1 MTSSDLAAQIAR
13 ELLGPVSGQEQR
25 LPPRV
30 QIPPPPIVEP
40 EEPVAAVPEEKLD
53 TAPPDQASQSSVPNA
68 QSDPPVTVHRRLLS
82 RLVRALPI
90 ASESQLQA
98 MLNVFDHRAHPPA
111 AQNPPPA
118 PPSNIPQAAASNQ
131 SRWLALPPAPQSHH
145 PGGISHGRV
154 PTNDPLQ
161 HLLPQPSHKRSGLH
175 SPPPFTI
182 LCPSVPVFLVLCQF
196 MCRLCLGLSH
206 NDGPLP
212 RRLPEPD
219 HRIQVHSSLPS
230 QLRCLLQVHIRFV
243 KSEYKLVRTS
253 QAANHQLQ
261 SPLLN
266 CGMT

>member
-1 MTSSDLAAQIAR
+1 M
-13 ELLGPVSGQEQR
+13 
-25 LPPRV
+25 
-30 QIPPPPIVEP
+30 
-40 EEPVAAVPEEKLD
+40 
-53 TAPPDQASQSSVPNA
+53 PNA

-98 MLNVFDHRAHPPA
+98 MLNVFDHRANPPA

-175 SPPPFTI
+175 FPLYNTLPLRPRI
-182 LCPSVPVFLVLCQF
+182 PSVMSVYV
-196 MCRLCLGLSH
+196 
-206 NDGPLP
+206 
-212 RRLPEPD
+212 
-219 HRIQVHSSLPS
+219 SSLPRTFS
-230 QLRCLLQVHIRFV
+230 QRWTTAPPSTGAR
-243 KSEYKLVRTS
+243 S
-253 QAANHQLQ
+253 QNSGAQQFA
-261 SPLLN
+261 
-266 CGMT
+266 